1 MSLLALPRRPGEMT
15 SGLLS
20 GEVLLVED
28 DIIIAMEAEYLLLS
42 LGAARCHLVSSV
54 AAAIDII
61 GKEAPTFALLDVNL
75 CGEHSGPVAVALNE
89 MGVPFVIASGY
100 GGNELKLP
108 AFSAAPLVTKPY
120 SQGELASAIAK
131 ALSVRRQP

>member
-1 MSLLALPRRPGEMT
+1 MSLLALPQRPGEMT
-15 SGLLS
+15 SELLP
-20 GEVLLVED
+20 GDILLVED

-42 LGAARCHLVSSV
+42 MGAARCHLASSV

-61 GKEAPTFALLDVNL
+61 GKEAPRFALLDVNL
-75 CGEHSGPVAVALNE
+75 GGEHSGPVAAALNE
-89 MGVPFVIASGY
+89 LGIPFVIASGY

-120 SQGELASAIAK
+120 SKGELASAIAK
-131 ALSVRRQP
+131 AQLASRQP